1 MAASP
6 LRLALGFDLVCD
18 TKPVN
23 ISEAR
28 SLCVARGSHDS
39 VALLQKQARQIGR
52 EKDCIKPEAFGLIDM
67 AANFAS

>member
-1 MAASP
+1 M
-6 LRLALGFDLVCD
+6 
-18 TKPVN
+18 N
-23 ISEAR
+23 
-28 SLCVARGSHDS
+28 S